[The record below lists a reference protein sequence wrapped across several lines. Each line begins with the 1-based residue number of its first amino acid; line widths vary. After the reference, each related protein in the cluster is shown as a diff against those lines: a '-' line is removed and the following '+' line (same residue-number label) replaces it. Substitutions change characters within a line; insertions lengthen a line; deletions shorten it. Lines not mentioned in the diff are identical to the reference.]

1 MDVSAIAANTSHQTA
16 NGVEKAMGQLSRSV
30 NPVDAVHLSLAAATL
45 SHQQIGWSLEIKSI
59 KIADQIA
66 SLAIDII
73 G

>member
-1 MDVSAIAANTSHQTA
+1 
-16 NGVEKAMGQLSRSV
+16 MGQLSRSV